1 MIDNLCTFFTGF
13 TVNGFPLWIVLLI
26 CVGVFLASFMD
37 AIAGGGGI
45 ISVPTYL
52 IAFTGL
58 PTYYALGTNKLSAGI
73 GTVFSTARFIKNGFV
88 DWKLFAPSIVLA
100 LLGSMGGTW
109 LQLHT
114 PDVVLKYLL
123 LVVLLICAGVFLAS
137 FMDAIAGGGGI
148 ISVPTYLIAFT
159 GLPTYY
165 ALGTNKLSAGIGT
178 IFSTARFIKNGF
190 VDWKLFAP
198 SIVLAL
204 LGSMGGTWLQ
214 LHTPDVVLKYLL
226 LVVLPI
232 VAFVTLRNREWPDE
246 PGEIDFKKQA
256 AIVWAGALVIGAYDG
271 YYGPGTGTFLMLIFI
286 RLAKL
291 DTRHA
296 AGGVKVINLS
306 SNLGSLFTALMAGKV
321 FIGVGLI
328 SAVASIAGHYI
339 GAGLA
344 IKNGSKIV
352 RPTVII
358 VLILLTL
365 KVGSELLFP
374 EFWS

>member
-1 MIDNLCTFFTGF
+1 MTSGFISLFTDVRVDGF
-13 TVNGFPLWIVLLI
+13 ALWVVLLI
-26 CVGVFLASFMD
+26 CAGVFLASFMD

-73 GTVFSTARFIKNGFV
+73 GTVFSTARFIKNGYV
-88 DWKLFAPSIVLA
+88 NWRLFAPSIVLA

-114 PDVVLKYLL
+114 PDK
-123 LVVLLICAGVFLAS
+123 
-137 FMDAIAGGGGI
+137 
-148 ISVPTYLIAFT
+148 
-159 GLPTYY
+159 
-165 ALGTNKLSAGIGT
+165 
-178 IFSTARFIKNGF
+178 
-190 VDWKLFAP
+190 
-198 SIVLAL
+198 
-204 LGSMGGTWLQ
+204 
-214 LHTPDVVLKYLL
+214 VLKYLL

-286 RLAKL
+286 RLAKM

-306 SNLGSLFTALMAGKV
+306 SNIGSLITALMAGKV
-321 FIGVGLI
+321 LIGVGLI
-328 SAVASIAGHYI
+328 AAVASIAGHYI

-344 IKNGSKIV
+344 IKNGSRIV

-358 VLILLTL
+358 VLILLTV

>member
-1 MIDNLCTFFTGF
+1 MFSFLTDFSI
-13 TVNGFPLWIVLLI
+13 NGFPLWIVLLI

-73 GTVFSTARFIKNGFV
+73 GTIFSTARFIKNGYV
-88 DWKLFAPSIVLA
+88 NWRLFAPSILLA

-109 LQLHT
+109 LQLRT
-114 PDVVLKYLL
+114 PDK
-123 LVVLLICAGVFLAS
+123 I
-137 FMDAIAGGGGI
+137 
-148 ISVPTYLIAFT
+148 
-159 GLPTYY
+159 
-165 ALGTNKLSAGIGT
+165 
-178 IFSTARFIKNGF
+178 
-190 VDWKLFAP
+190 
-198 SIVLAL
+198 
-204 LGSMGGTWLQ
+204 
-214 LHTPDVVLKYLL
+214 LKYLL
-226 LVVLPI
+226 LVVLPV

-256 AIVWAGALVIGAYDG
+256 MIVWAGALVIGAYDG

-286 RLAKL
+286 RLAKM

-306 SNLGSLFTALMAGKV
+306 SNVGSLITALLADKV

-328 SAVASIAGHYI
+328 ASLASIAGHYL

-344 IKNGSKIV
+344 IKNGSRIV

-358 VLILLTL
+358 VLLLLTL
-365 KVGSELLFP
+365 KIGSELLFP